1 MTFESIFIIALL
13 ILAAYGM
20 HREKVKRLEGAIEAL
35 IGKNKALTDEV
46 NTHRMAIR
54 RKRLQH
60 ETEKLKPYSDELMA
74 RLNAM
79 YPGYTFTC
87 EVREENDRPMD
98 NALFLIIKDPRGG
111 KADFDEFK
119 SIQNKAYEIASQFPI
134 ELDILD
140 GDI

>member
-1 MTFESIFIIALL
+1 
-13 ILAAYGM
+13 
-20 HREKVKRLEGAIEAL
+20 
-35 IGKNKALTDEV
+35 
-46 NTHRMAIR
+46 
-54 RKRLQH
+54 
-60 ETEKLKPYSDELMA
+60 
-74 RLNAM
+74 
-79 YPGYTFTC
+79 
-87 EVREENDRPMD
+87 MD